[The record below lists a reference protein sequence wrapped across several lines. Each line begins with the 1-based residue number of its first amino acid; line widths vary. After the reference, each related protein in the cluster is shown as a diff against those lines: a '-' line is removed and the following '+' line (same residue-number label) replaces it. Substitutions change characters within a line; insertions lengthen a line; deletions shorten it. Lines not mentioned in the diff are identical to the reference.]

1 MSAQKPSV
9 CALIVF
15 FVLGWGGVVSAQSAP
30 AAPAAGT
37 ASTAVPRLVKFS
49 GVVTDAAGNPRSGVT
64 GMSFA
69 LYKDQAGSAAL
80 WLETQ
85 NVTLDAQGRYTV
97 LLGANSAEGLPLDA
111 FAANQAQWLG
121 IQPEGLPEQR
131 VLLVSVPYALKAA
144 DAETLGGI
152 PASSFVLAAPPAAG
166 ATSGTGQT
174 TSTKAGSTAGL
185 SPALTGSGT
194 PNTVAEFDSTGA
206 NLISSSI
213 TDTGTA
219 VSTLEP
225 VGIGTA
231 SPGALL
237 DVEFTTGAPT
247 NALLSN
253 INYNNSTAVTNAVVS
268 AFDMNFMDAST
279 ATNLSKQT
287 ARIAYI
293 RQPGATGGVTAFD
306 TALTTTE
313 VVNSNAPF
321 PVRSINIEGP
331 NMNTGTTLSNFTGLY
346 IGSPSGAGT
355 VTSKFALVT
364 EPNAG
369 NVGIGTTSPGAKL
382 EVAGN
387 LTVDSPGV
395 ITGNGSGLTNLSA
408 SSLSSGTIAASTGL
422 NIVSTGI
429 GATGLSV
436 QATDTSADNTAI
448 SGLADGP
455 GGTGVIGNAGDGS
468 TAVGVWGLS
477 TSGVA
482 GNFSGNVIA
491 SGTVSGAAKNFR
503 IDHPLDPANKYLY
516 HASVESS
523 EMMNIYTGNVVLDA
537 SGAGVV
543 QLPSWLEALNSDFRY
558 QLTAV
563 GGPGPGLYIA
573 QEIQNGSFRIAGGT
587 PGLKV
592 SWQVTGVRQDAYAKA
607 NPLVVEVEKPEQERG
622 YYIHPQLFGQPPTKS
637 IEWAQHPLQMKKL
650 QKTQATETPK

>member
-1 MSAQKPSV
+1 
-9 CALIVF
+9 
-15 FVLGWGGVVSAQSAP
+15 
-30 AAPAAGT
+30 
-37 ASTAVPRLVKFS
+37 
-49 GVVTDAAGNPRSGVT
+49 
-64 GMSFA
+64 
-69 LYKDQAGSAAL
+69 
-80 WLETQ
+80 
-85 NVTLDAQGRYTV
+85 
-97 LLGANSAEGLPLDA
+97 LLGASTTEGVPLEL
-111 FAANQAQWLG
+111 FSANQAQWLG
-121 IQPEGLPEQR
+121 VQPEGQAEQR
-131 VLLVSVPYALKAA
+131 ILLVSVPYALKAA

-152 PASSFVLAAPPAAG
+152 PASSFVLAAPAAAG
-166 ATSGTGQT
+166 ATTSTGQT
-174 TSTKAGSTAGL
+174 GTTPTATGAL
-185 SPALTGSGT
+185 VPSPAITGSGT
-194 PNTVAEFDSTGA
+194 VNTLAKFDASTT

-219 VSTLEP
+219 VSTMEP

-237 DVEFTTGAPT
+237 DVEFTTAAPT

-268 AFDMNFMDAST
+268 AFDMNFMDNST
-279 ATNLSKQT
+279 AANLSKQT